1 MMFNNFFNKRRS
13 RKFVSKIIMS
23 SNVIQYDEMG
33 YPLRLVMFDQE
44 DGIVNHVWIDID
56 EAEVREND
64 VVLKWEVEGK

>member
-1 MMFNNFFNKRRS
+1 MFNNFFNKRRS

-44 DGIVNHVWIDID
+44 DGTVNHVWIDID
-56 EAEVREND
+56 EAEVRESD
-64 VVLKWEVEGK
+64 VVLKWEVEEK

>member
-1 MMFNNFFNKRRS
+1 MSKIP
-13 RKFVSKIIMS
+13 KFRGLRVSKIIMS

-44 DGIVNHVWIDID
+44 DGTVKHVWRDID

-64 VVLKWEVEGK
+64 VVLKWEVEAK